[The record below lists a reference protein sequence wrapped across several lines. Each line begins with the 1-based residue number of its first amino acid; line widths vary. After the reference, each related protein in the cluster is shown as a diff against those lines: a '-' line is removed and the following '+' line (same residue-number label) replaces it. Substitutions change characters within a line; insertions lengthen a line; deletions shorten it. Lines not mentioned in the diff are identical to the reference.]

1 VNPYLEE
8 LLARPTSL
16 PTVPLVVQQV
26 LETFGDPDASMSDLA
41 QRISLDPVI
50 AAKLLRLANSAFY
63 RARREVRSVDDALQ
77 MLGLTTVRNVVLGCG
92 LKEAF
97 VPIPGLD
104 LRALWRHG
112 VQTAS
117 TARWLARSLRL
128 DAEFAFTVGLMQGI
142 GQLLL
147 HKAIPE
153 RTAQI
158 DALVSVLAPGRA
170 LVEQRALSFHF
181 GEVTAALAER
191 WNLPASM
198 AVTLSAVPLP
208 LQAVPAQPIAACVHL
223 AGWVVWRAT
232 LPGAPGPLDHGD
244 YPAAVAQ
251 AIGLHETWWPD
262 SLDALAPAGLPSAK
276 ARLPALAELTAGL
289 EELLD

>member
-16 PTVPLVVQQV
+16 PTLPTVVQQV
-26 LETFGDPDASMSDLA
+26 LETFGDPDASTSELGR
-41 QRISLDPVI
+41 RISMDPVI

-97 VPIPGLD
+97 APVPGLD
-104 LRALWRHG
+104 LQALWQHG
-112 VQTAS
+112 VRTAS
-117 TARWLARSLRL
+117 CARWLARSLRL
-128 DAEFAFTVGLMQGI
+128 DAEFAFTAGLMQGI

-147 HKAIPE
+147 HKAIPD
-153 RTAQI
+153 RVAQI
-158 DALVSVLAPGRA
+158 NALVSVMAPGRA
-170 LVEQRALSFHF
+170 LVEQRALGFHF

-191 WNLPASM
+191 WNLPASL
-198 AVTLSAVPLP
+198 AATLACVPMP
-208 LQAVPAQPIAACVHL
+208 LQVAPAQPIAASVHV
-223 AGWVVWRAT
+223 AGWVVWRDT
-232 LPGAPGPLDHGD
+232 LLGPPGALDHGD
-244 YPAAVAQ
+244 YPAAVAE
-251 AIGLHETWWPD
+251 AIGLRDAWWPP
-262 SLDALAPAGLPSAK
+262 SLDHATPTGLPAAK
-276 ARLPALAELTAGL
+276 TRMPGLPELTAGL